1 MNPVTTPGG
10 DSGAIRAKTMSD
22 GESTISLLHPRRR
35 KKSRLPTCCRMFPVQ
50 TIAPLALTLTFNPM
64 TTKDIQ
70 YLLFDHDGVLVDTE
84 YWYFRATQI
93 ALAELG
99 VDMPLEH
106 YRQHLVDGS
115 PSFDLA
121 RDAGCS
127 AQEINA
133 ARDKRNIYYQQFL
146 AVEAI
151 DIEGV
156 PELLSALKQH
166 YRMAIVTTSKR
177 VDFEFIHQ
185 HRDIVQHMDF
195 VITRE
200 DYDQAKPDPE
210 PYLTALYRFG
220 AKRHQAL
227 VIEDSERGLRAAVAA
242 KISCAVVANSFTA
255 HQELSAADY
264 RIASLNELT
273 ALLDRH

>member
-1 MNPVTTPGG
+1 
-10 DSGAIRAKTMSD
+10 
-22 GESTISLLHPRRR
+22 
-35 KKSRLPTCCRMFPVQ
+35 MFPVQ
-50 TIAPLALTLTFNPM
+50 IIAPSALMLTFKQMPN
-64 TTKDIQ
+64 KAIQ

-93 ALAELG
+93 ALAEMG
-99 VDMPLEH
+99 VDMSLEH
-106 YRQHLVDGS
+106 YRQHLVDGN

-127 AQEINA
+127 AQEIDA

-156 PELLSALKQH
+156 PEILSALKQH

-177 VDFEFIHQ
+177 VDFELIHQ
-185 HRDIVQHMDF
+185 HRDIVRHMDF
-195 VITRE
+195 VLARE
-200 DYDQAKPDPE
+200 DYDQAKPEPE
-210 PYLTALYRFG
+210 PYLTALSRFG
-220 AKRHQAL
+220 AKPHQAL

-255 HQELSAADY
+255 HQDLSAADY
-264 RIASLNELT
+264 KIASLNAL
-273 ALLDRH
+273 AGLLDRL